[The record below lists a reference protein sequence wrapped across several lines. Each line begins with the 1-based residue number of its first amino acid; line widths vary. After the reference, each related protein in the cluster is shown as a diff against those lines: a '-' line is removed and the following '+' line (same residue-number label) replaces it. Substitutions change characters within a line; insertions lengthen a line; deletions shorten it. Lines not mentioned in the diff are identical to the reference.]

1 MTSQITMV
9 LPLPPELRSAR
20 LSALASVAV
29 RLRDLGAARVAVD
42 QSLADPDA
50 AHDLLGSTARIAGL
64 SSAHEAE
71 PEDGDHVLT
80 TLAACCHPALPE
92 AARIALML
100 TTAAGLPV
108 PDTASA
114 FSVPDDTMAQRIAW
128 AENRAR
134 GALGAAIPEREAESH
149 LGRVL
154 DVLLLIFDDGIVHPN
169 YSVDLPREALE
180 TARAVVQLF
189 PDEQEPKA
197 LLALMLLTRARR
209 DARLDD
215 DGSLR
220 ALSRQDRS
228 LWRQDEI
235 QEGLFLL
242 RGSQRDGRT
251 GPYQIR
257 ASIQAA
263 HVTAHEAR
271 DTDWNRLLALHDRL
285 MQVSPSDAVALG
297 RACAVA
303 EVHGPETA
311 LESVERLGLD
321 NHLFHA
327 TRAELLRRL
336 DRTEEADR
344 AWSAAV
350 ARVRSATEHQ
360 RLRGELER

>member
-1 MTSQITMV
+1 MTSQISMI

-20 LSALASVAV
+20 LSALSSIAV
-29 RLRDLGAARVAVD
+29 HLRDLGAARDAVD
-42 QSLADPDA
+42 QALADPDS
-50 AHDLLGSTARIAGL
+50 AHDLVASTARIAGL
-64 SSAHEAE
+64 APPDEAQT
-71 PEDGDHVLT
+71 GDHVLT

-100 TTAAGLPV
+100 TTAAGLPITE
-108 PDTASA
+108 TAGA
-114 FSVPDDTMAQRIAW
+114 FSVPDETMTQRITW

-134 GALGAAIPEREAESH
+134 GALGTAIAEREAQSH

-169 YSVDLPREALE
+169 YSVDLPHEALE
-180 TARAVVQLF
+180 TTRAVVQLF
-189 PDEQEPKA
+189 PDQQEPKA

-209 DARLDD
+209 DARLDS
-215 DGSLR
+215 DGSLK
-220 ALSRQDRS
+220 ALARQDRD

-263 HVTAHEAR
+263 HVTAHEAK

-285 MQVSPSDAVALG
+285 MQVSPSDTVALG

-311 LESVERLGLD
+311 LEGVERLGLD
-321 NHLFHA
+321 SHLYHA

-336 DRTEEADR
+336 DRAEEADR

-350 ARVRSATEHQ
+350 ARARGVTEHQ
-360 RLRGELER
+360 RLRGALER

>member
-1 MTSQITMV
+1 MTSSISMI
-9 LPLPPELRSAR
+9 LPLPPELRSVR

-29 RLRDLGAARVAVD
+29 RLRDLGAARAAVD
-42 QSLADPDA
+42 QALADPDA
-50 AHDLLGSTARIAGL
+50 ASHDLLASTARIAGL
-64 SSAHEAE
+64 PPGSESE
-71 PEDGDHVLT
+71 PDADHVLT
-80 TLAACCHPALPE
+80 TLAACCHPSLPE

-100 TTAAGLPV
+100 STAAGLPLAE
-108 PDTASA
+108 TSNA
-114 FSVPDDTMAQRIAW
+114 FSVPEETMAQRLAW

-134 GALGAAIPEREAESH
+134 GALAATIPEREAERH
-149 LGRVL
+149 LVRVL

-180 TARAVVQLF
+180 TTRAVMHLF
-189 PDEQEPKA
+189 PDEQEPRA

-209 DARLDD
+209 DARQDV
-215 DGSLR
+215 DGSLK
-220 ALSRQDRS
+220 ALALQDRD

-242 RGSQRDGRT
+242 RGSQRDGRN
-251 GPYQIR
+251 GPYQLR

-263 HVTAHEAR
+263 HVTAHEAK

-285 MQVSPSDAVALG
+285 MQVSPSDTVALG

-303 EVHGPETA
+303 EVHGPQTA

-321 NHLFHA
+321 SHLYHA

-336 DRTEEADR
+336 GRVEEADR
-344 AWSAAV
+344 AWSTAV
-350 ARVRSATEHQ
+350 ARARRASEHQ
-360 RLRGELER
+360 RLHSELER